1 MGFCRITS
9 DSAWFVQNLGDWI
22 YGIIR
27 CMVQDMVG
35 LALRVGSPYV
45 FGVADK
51 RLHHLKNRGTLHEFL
66 TEPSVGSTA
75 AISPITQKPH

>member
-1 MGFCRITS
+1 
-9 DSAWFVQNLGDWI
+9 
-22 YGIIR
+22 
-27 CMVQDMVG
+27 MVQDMVG